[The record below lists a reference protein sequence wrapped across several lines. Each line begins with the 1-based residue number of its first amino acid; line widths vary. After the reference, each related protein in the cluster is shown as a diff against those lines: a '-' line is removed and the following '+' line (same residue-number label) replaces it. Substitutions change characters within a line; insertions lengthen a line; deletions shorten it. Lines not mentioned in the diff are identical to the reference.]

1 MIWVMVGLLAWL
13 AIGALIAWGWAR
25 FRGDDDA

>member
-1 MIWVMVGLLAWL
+1 MTTTLAMLAWVAAAL
-13 AIGALIAWGWAR
+13 LIAWGWAR